1 MRIERIDKKN
11 YIFEIKRENTVQI
24 ILSRIKSV
32 VKHGIKIKS
41 ESKMPRKSSLNKSIK
56 VEKPAE
62 PVAQDEEIFEVEAI
76 LEKRIL
82 AGKVRRKKNA

>member
-1 MRIERIDKKN
+1 
-11 YIFEIKRENTVQI
+11 
-24 ILSRIKSV
+24 
-32 VKHGIKIKS
+32 
-41 ESKMPRKSSLNKSIK
+41 MPRKSSLNKSIK

-82 AGKVRRKKNA
+82 AGKVRRKKKRMKVRDLKCESGEAQSKQSKPV